1 MANCRLDHGLLFG
14 PRLVGRTAG
23 RGPAVAPAPQ
33 VVDLAITPLETDS
46 PVAQL
51 QTSAVLPPSEP
62 SEHGIVG
69 KDIAW
74 AHILQPALQGGAVSD
89 DRLSILQD
97 EDTIL
102 KLVSEEKRQEKR
114 LERRAGGGRF

>member
-1 MANCRLDHGLLFG
+1 M
-14 PRLVGRTAG
+14 PVGIAIWLSQT
-23 RGPAVAPAPQ
+23 PASELPLMKLAPSPQ
-33 VVDLAITPLETDS
+33 VVDLAITPFETDS

-51 QTSAVLPPSEP
+51 QTSTVLPPSEP

-74 AHILQPALQGGAVSD
+74 THILQPALQGGAVSD

-97 EDTIL
+97 GDTIL

-114 LERRAGGGRF
+114 LEKRVRVGRF